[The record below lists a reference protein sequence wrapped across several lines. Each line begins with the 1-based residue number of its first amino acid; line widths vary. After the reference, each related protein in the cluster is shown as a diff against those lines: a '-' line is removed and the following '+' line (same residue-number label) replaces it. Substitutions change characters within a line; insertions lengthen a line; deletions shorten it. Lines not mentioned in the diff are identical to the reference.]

1 MSSRSPLPVS
11 EMEIRAVLAKEL
23 AGAQFVLLYGS
34 FGTPYF
40 TDDSDLDIAV
50 QFPARLELSSL
61 LNICASLEAATG
73 RKIDLV
79 DLRGA
84 DPVLAM
90 QALRAGR
97 PLLINDARAYGQ
109 FGMRTLSDYMDLKID
124 RRDIEQGLMQWGT
137 K

>member
-1 MSSRSPLPVS
+1 MSSRSPSPVS
-11 EMEIRAVLAKEL
+11 EMEIRAILAKEL

-40 TDDSDLDIAV
+40 NSDSDLDVAV
-50 QFPARLELSSL
+50 QFPARLEPSSL
-61 LNICASLEAATG
+61 LNIRASLEAATG

-97 PLLINDARAYGQ
+97 PLSVNDSKAYGQ
-109 FGMRTLSDYMDLKID
+109 FAMRALSDYMDLKID
-124 RRDIEQGLMQWGT
+124 RRGIEQGLMQWGA